1 MNISDRPAA
10 PARRTVLK
18 APLASCASV
27 LALALGLSA
36 CQTDPAATGAIGA
49 APDYRQRHPIV
60 LAEAP
65 RHLDVFVGGGYTRLD
80 PRQRQ
85 DVYEFASEY
94 FRTGKSGLTI
104 SIPQGVRYQ
113 RNVERT
119 LAAVRHALA
128 EHGVP
133 PGAVRVQSYRP
144 VDPALASPIRLSFD
158 TLQAKV
164 ASQCS
169 QWPDD
174 LGGMTYPKDGWDNHA
189 YWNLGCAYQANLAQ
203 QVDDP
208 RDLVRA
214 RAMTPADTQRRL
226 HDFEEMRKSLDP
238 TTIYK
243 KEATKADT
251 SSGN

>member
-1 MNISDRPAA
+1 MNTSNRPAA

-36 CQTDPAATGAIGA
+36 CQTDPVATGTVA
-49 APDYRQRHPIV
+49 ASYDYRQRHPIV

-65 RHLDVFVGGGYTRLD
+65 RHLDVFVGGAYTRLD

-85 DVYEFASEY
+85 DVNDFAAEY
-94 FRTGKSGLTI
+94 FRSGRSGLTI
-104 SIPQGVRYQ
+104 SIPQGVRYP
-113 RNVERT
+113 RNVEHT

-133 PGAVRVQSYRP
+133 SGAIRVQSYRP
-144 VDPALASPIRLSFD
+144 VDPAIASPIRLSFD
-158 TLQAKV
+158 ALQAKV

-174 LGGMTYPKDGWDNHA
+174 LGGVTYPKDGWDNHA

-203 QVDDP
+203 QVADP

-214 RAMTPADTQRRL
+214 QPETPADTVQRMNRIGKVRNS
-226 HDFEEMRKSLDP
+226 EDP

>member
-1 MNISDRPAA
+1 MNTSNRPAA
-10 PARRTVLK
+10 PARRSVLP
-18 APLASCASV
+18 APLGSCASV

-36 CQTDPAATGAIGA
+36 CQTDPAATGTIA
-49 APDYRQRHPIV
+49 AAYDYRQRHPIV

-65 RHLDVFVGGGYTRLD
+65 RHLDVFVGGAYTRLD

-85 DVYEFASEY
+85 EVYEFATEY
-94 FRTGKSGLTI
+94 LRTGKSTVTI
-104 SIPQGVRYQ
+104 SIPQGVRYPH
-113 RNVERT
+113 NVERT
-119 LAAVRHALA
+119 LAAVRQVLA

-133 PGAVRVQSYRP
+133 SGAVRVQSYRP
-144 VDPALASPIRLSFD
+144 VDPAITSPIRLSFD
-158 TLQAKV
+158 RLQAKV

-174 LGGMTYPKDGWDNHA
+174 LGGVTYPKDGWDNHA

-203 QVDDP
+203 QVADP

-214 RAMTPADTQRRL
+214 QPETPTDTQRRL
-226 HDFEEMRKSLDP
+226 KAFEKIRNGQDP
-238 TTIYK
+238 TTIYN